1 MGEGLKPSD
10 IQIDVKGLLKK
21 SVPRSLAEGVPPL
34 PFLSERNLWASFEK
48 VIVPLEGKTIVY
60 ARLSIG
66 YSRDLPV
73 DMEWVL
79 APFKTELGEPTPI
92 IENKPEAVHEGTL
105 PQGTVHRFFWK
116 LGENPPVQRES

>member
-1 MGEGLKPSD
+1 MSERSKPSD
-10 IQIDVKGLLKK
+10 IQIDVKGLLEK
-21 SVPRSLAEGVPPL
+21 SVPRFITEGVPPL
-34 PFLSERNLWASFEK
+34 PFLREENLWASFEK
-48 VIVPLEGKTIVY
+48 VIVLLEEETAVY

-73 DMEWVL
+73 DMERVL
-79 APFKTELGEPTPI
+79 EPFKGELGKPTQI

-116 LGENPPVQRES
+116 LDENPPSTH